1 MGANW
6 GAYKVAATEVDRNMA
21 RSLQADSNQN
31 LPEEDRI
38 VMQEARYLG
47 RLEPGMDVC
56 DLDGTKVGSISR
68 VYRHELVGAGASS
81 TTSDGGSLPREELIE
96 VKTGLL
102 GLGKHLYVPFS
113 AIQDVTSGCVFV
125 NVSKEQLDDQGWDVK
140 PDYLDDL
147 S

>member
-1 MGANW
+1 M
-6 GAYKVAATEVDRNMA
+6 E
-21 RSLQADSNQN
+21 
-31 LPEEDRI
+31 
-38 VMQEARYLG
+38 EARYLG

-56 DLDGTKVGSISR
+56 DADGNKLGSIGH
-68 VYRHELVGAGASS
+68 VYRHELAGINAGASN
-81 TTSDGGSLPREELIE
+81 TGGLPREEVIE

-113 AIQDVTSGCVFV
+113 AIQDVTSDCVFV
-125 NVSKEQLDDQGWDVK
+125 NESKEHVEDQGWDVK